1 MGERVRYM
9 RLMVFFDLPMDT
21 SAQRREYA
29 RFRKWLVK
37 NGYLMVQKSVYSKL
51 AIDGRMTASLLQK
64 LEENKPSE
72 GLVQTLQVTEK
83 QYANMRCIVGEA
95 SVREELSTT
104 EGLVIL

>member
-1 MGERVRYM
+1 M
-9 RLMVFFDLPMDT
+9 RLIVFFDLPMDT
-21 SAQRREYA
+21 LPQRREYA

-51 AIDGRMTASLLQK
+51 AIDGRMVASLVQQ

-83 QYANMRCIVGEA
+83 QYAGMRCIVGD
-95 SVREELSTT
+95 SMVHEELATT
-104 EGLVIL
+104 EGMVIL